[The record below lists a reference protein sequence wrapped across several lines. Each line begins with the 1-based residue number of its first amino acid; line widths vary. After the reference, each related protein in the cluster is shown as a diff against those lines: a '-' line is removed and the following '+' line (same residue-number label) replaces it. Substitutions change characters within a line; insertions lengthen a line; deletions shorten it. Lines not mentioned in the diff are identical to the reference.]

1 MQDNLGMFVIR
12 QLSKP
17 KDDADRRKPEVNY
30 LGGRT
35 VRVIPDSPKAR
46 GGHDLSQLSAFFRE
60 DVTAF
65 SIYLGLWTVRGI
77 PDYPKPR
84 VNYLGL
90 RAVSMAARD
99 VAHRNFQ
106 IRRSSNRI
114 LHAEA
119 AFNPMSYRGTSEL
132 NALSSELHMQLSCI

>member
-1 MQDNLGMFVIR
+1 MQDNLGIFVIA

-30 LGGRT
+30 LGGGII
-35 VRVIPDSPKAR
+35 RVIPDSPKAR
-46 GGHDLSQLSAFFRE
+46 GGQDLSQLSAFCE
-60 DVTAF
+60 DVSAF
-65 SIYLGLWTVRGI
+65 SIYLGLRTVRGI
-77 PDYPKPR
+77 PDYPEPR
-84 VNYLGL
+84 VNYFGL

-132 NALSSELHMQLSCI
+132 NALSSELHMQLRCI

>member
-1 MQDNLGMFVIR
+1 MPHNLGMWPIT

-17 KDDADRRKPEVNY
+17 KDEADRRKPEVNY

-46 GGHDLSQLSAFFRE
+46 VNAKCPLHNHILLHFSMNL
-60 DVTAF
+60 
-65 SIYLGLWTVRGI
+65 SIYLGFRTVRVI
-77 PDYPKPR
+77 PDCPEPR

-90 RAVSMAARD
+90 RAASMAARD

-106 IRRSSNRI
+106 IRRNSNRI

-119 AFNPMSYRGTSEL
+119 AFHPMSYRGTSEL
-132 NALSSELHMQLSCI
+132 NTLLHALRNFICN

>member
-1 MQDNLGMFVIR
+1 MQDNLGIFVIT

-65 SIYLGLWTVRGI
+65 SIYLGLRTVRGI
-77 PDYPKPR
+77 PDCPEPR

-90 RAVSMAARD
+90 RAISVPAAD

-106 IRRSSNRI
+106 IRRSSSRI
-114 LHAEA
+114 SHAEA
-119 AFNPMSYRGTSEL
+119 AFNPMSYRDRCFWL
-132 NALSSELHMQLSCI
+132 